1 MSKLKLKIIEQTF
14 CHCEY
19 SNNPMPPV
27 SFSDNIEWD
36 RNVSH
41 NEDLVFYTDSDIMK
55 GDKSGHRK
63 KIAWLMLSLIKTQ

>member
-27 SFSDNIEWD
+27 SFSDRVEWD
-36 RNVSH
+36 RNVSD
-41 NEDLVFYTDSDIMK
+41 NEECINNNFRIN
-55 GDKSGHRK
+55 
-63 KIAWLMLSLIKTQ
+63 